1 GDVKDASLKA
11 GPSTE
16 GIVIEKQLFAR
27 TKKDQ
32 DKKAL
37 EKEELKKLDEE
48 HAVVL
53 NELKTRLID
62 KLQTVLEK
70 EKSAGVRTVYNE
82 EVVKPG
88 TKFTKEL
95 LKNVDYSI
103 IDYSSWT
110 EDEERNKLISRML
123 HNYSIK
129 VNEEVGRY
137 KRENFNISIG
147 DELPA
152 GVLKL
157 AKVY

>member
-1 GDVKDASLKA
+1 M
-11 GPSTE
+11 
-16 GIVIEKQLFAR
+16 
-27 TKKDQ
+27 
-32 DKKAL
+32 
-37 EKEELKKLDEE
+37 DEE

-53 NELKTRLID
+53 NELKTLLID
-62 KLQTVLEK
+62 KLKTVLQD

-88 TKFTKEL
+88 TKFTKAL
-95 LKNVDYSI
+95 LKNIDYSI
-103 IDYSSWT
+103 IDYSKWT
-110 EDEERNKLISRML
+110 SEEPTNKLIARML

-137 KRENFNISIG
+137 KREKFNISIG

-157 AKVY
+157 AKVYIAQKRKLKVGDKLAGRHGNKGIVAKIVRE